1 MNPPTLEREFTLH
14 SVRHHLP
21 LMPRDLL
28 EGQYLILLEDYLVL
42 RDAIEQEADRRRR
55 KPHG

>member
-1 MNPPTLEREFTLH
+1 
-14 SVRHHLP
+14 
-21 LMPRDLL
+21 MPRDLL

>member
-14 SVRHHLP
+14 STRHHLP

-28 EGQYLILLEDYLVL
+28 EWQFLLLLEDYLVL
-42 RDAIEQEADRRRR
+42 RDLLWEQEQHR
-55 KPHG
+55 GTIYG

>member
-14 SVRHHLP
+14 STRYHLA

-28 EGQYLILLEDYLVL
+28 EGQFLILLEDYLAL
-42 RDAIEQEADRRRR
+42 RDVLWEKEQNR
-55 KPHG
+55 GSIYG

>member
-14 SVRHHLP
+14 STRYHLA

-28 EGQYLILLEDYLVL
+28 EGQFLILLEDYLAL
-42 RDAIEQEADRRRR
+42 RDVLWEKEQNR
-55 KPHG
+55 GTIYG